1 MLKQGLFRMSFKMK
15 MSVSLLGKILKAVSL
30 NHQKPALRARW
41 RLVEPGPGTQRSV
54 IRQRLHAFAR
64 REGVDDGGGG
74 EIDARYCAL
83 AVVTDK
89 RKLAVR
95 CEGKAH

>member
-1 MLKQGLFRMSFKMK
+1 MS
-15 MSVSLLGKILKAVSL
+15 S
-30 NHQKPALRARW
+30 
-41 RLVEPGPGTQRSV
+41 EQRSV

-64 REGVDDGGGG
+64 WESVDDGGRG

-83 AVVTDK
+83 AVVTHK

-95 CEGKAH
+95 CEGKAHQQALTWIKLD